1 MVKTTEHPHITRD
14 DLILSGEPIVNGTR
28 VPVRAIVETW
38 RMGVAPEDI
47 TTHFPHLS
55 LAQIFDALSYF
66 ADHPQEITGLIE
78 KNRIS
83 DQLIDPRSKA
93 P

>member
-1 MVKTTEHPHITRD
+1 MVTTTEHPHIGRD
-14 DLILSGEPIVNGTR
+14 DSILGGEPIVKGTR
-28 VPVRAIVETW
+28 VSVRAVVEIW
-38 RMGVAPEDI
+38 RMGIPPEDI
-47 TTHFPHLS
+47 TTHLPHIT

-66 ADHPQEITGLIE
+66 ADHPDEITRLIE

-83 DQLIDPRSKA
+83 DDSIDPRSVT